1 MFVTNSL
8 NYLPF
13 VDQIVIL
20 DNGRIAEIGK
30 YEDLMSEKE
39 GKLWNF
45 IYSYK
50 TEKGIKFKSSTTSGL
65 I

>member
-13 VDQIVIL
+13 VDQILIL
-20 DNGRIAEIGK
+20 DNGKIAEIGK
-30 YEDLMSEKE
+30 YEDLIREKE

-50 TEKGIKFKSSTTSGL
+50 PEKGIKF
-65 I
+65 